1 MMNLI
6 ALLLVLTGTAN
17 IDATGYLHQE
27 ILIIRNYNNNNDGL
41 KKITNARWNNCGPSN
56 DPFKLETLEI
66 NPSDIHFPEKMTIS
80 ASAKLNGNVSSP
92 IHVAV
97 TMKRKLAFFWVTIPC
112 EKQVGTCYY
121 QNVCTLS
128 PYKNDPTC
136 PKLFNDFHLP
146 CRCPVLEGDYSV
158 EDMRINIPPIHV
170 PEFLVNGK
178 YGIRANAYDAQNR
191 HLGCLNVQF
200 HLK

>member
-1 MMNLI
+1 MGCLRMMNLI

-41 KKITNARWNNCGPSN
+41 KKITNARWNNCGPSD

-92 IHVAV
+92 IHVNS
-97 TMKRKLAFFWVTIPC
+97 KL
-112 EKQVGTCYY
+112 
-121 QNVCTLS
+121 
-128 PYKNDPTC
+128 
-136 PKLFNDFHLP
+136 
-146 CRCPVLEGDYSV
+146 
-158 EDMRINIPPIHV
+158 
-170 PEFLVNGK
+170 
-178 YGIRANAYDAQNR
+178 
-191 HLGCLNVQF
+191 VQDEVF
-200 HLK
+200 EWI